1 MSEVI
6 YLSQEGLE
14 KLKAE
19 LLHLKDA
26 KRVEIAEKLKEAIE
40 FGDLSENA
48 EYEDARNEQAALEL
62 KISEIETQLKHVE
75 IIKESK
81 NKKTGVVNIGSTVK
95 MEAVE
100 DKEVYTYTIV
110 GTTEADILDEK
121 NPKISNESPVGKAL
135 LGKKKSDIIKV
146 AALSGKTEY
155 RILEIK

>member
-6 YLSQEGLE
+6 YLSKEGLE

-19 LLHLKDA
+19 LEHLKDV

-62 KISEIETQLKHVE
+62 KISEIEEQLKHVE
-75 IIKESK
+75 LIKESK
-81 NKKTGVVNIGSTVK
+81 NKKSDVVNIGSTVK
-95 MEAVE
+95 IEAVE
-100 DKEVYTYTIV
+100 NKEVYTYTIV

-121 NPKISNESPVGKAL
+121 APKISNESPVGTAL
-135 LGKKKSDIIKV
+135 LGKKKSDVIKV
-146 AALSGKTEY
+146 ASLSGKNEY
-155 RILEIK
+155 KILEIK